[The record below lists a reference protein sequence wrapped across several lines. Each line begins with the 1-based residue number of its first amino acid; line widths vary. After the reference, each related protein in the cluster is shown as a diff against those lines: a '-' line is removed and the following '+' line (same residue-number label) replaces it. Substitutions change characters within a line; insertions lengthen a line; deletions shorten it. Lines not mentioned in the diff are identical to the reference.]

1 MLGEKSE
8 KKRGIALD
16 FNLFFAPLRN
26 AKIVVNQANPSIWQ
40 VSGCQT
46 TIICLKTPSL
56 WWKYTVAKLTGGKIV
71 HFFCKLMKNV

>member
-8 KKRGIALD
+8 KKREIALD

-40 VSGCQT
+40 MGGPQT
-46 TIICLKTPSL
+46 TIILLKTPL
-56 WWKYTVAKLTGGKIV
+56 LGCKFTVAKLTGGKIA
-71 HFFCKLMKNV
+71 HSF